1 MGTHPIFES
10 DFDCLTEVK
19 YEIYTWSV
27 SPSAASIH
35 QAGRWERSSR
45 RGATR
50 EEYNG
55 AFCAR
60 SHHAKRTHRWVWR
73 FGRHESC
80 RVHSQATSTGVCA
93 FWRSVRR
100 SATRLSSYET
110 LVPGGGRC
118 RETHLAQFGRE

>member
-27 SPSAASIH
+27 SPTAAPIH
-35 QAGRWERSSR
+35 KAGRWERGSR
-45 RGATR
+45 CGATR

-55 AFCAR
+55 AICAG
-60 SHHAKRTHRWVWR
+60 SHHAKRTHGRIRR
-73 FGRHESC
+73 FGRYESC
-80 RVHSQATSTGVCA
+80 RVHSQATSTGLCS

-110 LVPGGGRC
+110 LVSGGGRC
-118 RETHLAQFGRE
+118 GETHLAKFGRK